1 MKFDVVVV
9 GAGGGGAVLGLALAQ
24 MGVSVLVLERQPGP
38 PTALRGETIQP
49 NGQQILARLGL
60 LSALTPEVVE
70 PVRRFHFIR
79 IGGER
84 LCTMDYGTLPEPY
97 NRALVALSSAMHH
110 LVLSRLSAQAGAQ
123 LWYRAEFQ
131 GILQNDGRVG
141 GVVVRRAGEESSDE
155 VQASLV
161 VGADGAASLV
171 RRALGIQAEVHHY
184 RHGYLITLLPRPESM
199 RGEARY
205 YVGRA
210 ELLGLFPAPDDHVVV
225 LYMVEIDPR
234 GEKMEALKARGL
246 SALKSCVAAIDAAM
260 TKPLESLTSW
270 EQIGLL
276 PCTRV
281 RADRWVV
288 DGGALIGD
296 AAHAMNPH
304 ASQGR
309 MQAMADAMAL
319 AQVIGRCRE
328 TGDWSAEALAAYE
341 RARRPQVEMLQRLA
355 DEQTFFWN
363 AADPVRCFLR
373 NRVFRGLDRNARLR
387 YQALTA
393 TAGLRTTPPLTW
405 LDKFMAAGFLPDPC
419 ADQVPA

>member
-1 MKFDVVVV
+1 MI
-9 GAGGGGAVLGLALAQ
+9 
-24 MGVSVLVLERQPGP
+24 RRP
-38 PTALRGETIQP
+38 PR
-49 NGQQILARLGL
+49 
-60 LSALTPEVVE
+60 S
-70 PVRRFHFIR
+70 
-79 IGGER
+79 
-84 LCTMDYGTLPEPY
+84 TLFPY
-97 NRALVALSSAMHH
+97 TTLFRS
-110 LVLSRLSAQAGAQ
+110 
-123 LWYRAEFQ
+123 
-131 GILQNDGRVG
+131 
-141 GVVVRRAGEESSDE
+141 
-155 VQASLV
+155 SLV

-246 SALKSCVAAIDAAM
+246 SALKSRVAAIDAAM

-304 ASQGR
+304 
-309 MQAMADAMAL
+309 
-319 AQVIGRCRE
+319 
-328 TGDWSAEALAAYE
+328 
-341 RARRPQVEMLQRLA
+341 
-355 DEQTFFWN
+355 
-363 AADPVRCFLR
+363 
-373 NRVFRGLDRNARLR
+373 
-387 YQALTA
+387 
-393 TAGLRTTPPLTW
+393 
-405 LDKFMAAGFLPDPC
+405 
-419 ADQVPA
+419 

>member
-1 MKFDVVVV
+1 
-9 GAGGGGAVLGLALAQ
+9 
-24 MGVSVLVLERQPGP
+24 
-38 PTALRGETIQP
+38 
-49 NGQQILARLGL
+49 
-60 LSALTPEVVE
+60 
-70 PVRRFHFIR
+70 
-79 IGGER
+79 
-84 LCTMDYGTLPEPY
+84 MDYGTLPEPY

-123 LWYRAEFQ
+123 LWYGAEFQ

-184 RHGYLITLLPRPESM
+184 RHGYLIALLPRPQSM

-210 ELLGLFPAPDDHVVV
+210 ELLGLFPAPDDRVVV

-246 SALKSCVAAIDAAM
+246 SALKSRVAAIDAAM

-328 TGDWSAEALAAYE
+328 TGDWSAEALAGYE
-341 RARRPQVEMLQRLA
+341 RTRRPQVEMLQRLA

-363 AADPVRCFLR
+363 AADPIRRFLR
-373 NRVFRGLDRNARLR
+373 DRAFRGMDRNARLR

-393 TAGLRTTPPLTW
+393 TAGLRVTPPLTW
-405 LDKFMAAGFLPDPC
+405 VDKLMAAGFLPDPR

>member
-1 MKFDVVVV
+1 MKVDVAVV

-123 LWYRAEFQ
+123 LWYGAEFQ

-246 SALKSCVAAIDAAM
+246 SALKSRVAAIDAAM